1 MSMRPARKSV
11 KGRPARRV
19 RIPKMRKIKD
29 LWARIPDRERWL
41 ILTGTGA
48 LAAFALG
55 LGWGGWTHLCD
66 DCPSIAQIYAFE
78 PKEATRV
85 YAGDGSLLAELAV
98 ERRIPVPLG
107 TLPAYVPK
115 AFVAVEDR
123 RFWQHEG
130 IDPWRTFRAAVGFA
144 LSGYGGAGGSTI
156 TQQLAGNMFAKT
168 VDRREISVRRKL
180 REMKVA
186 LSLERAYTKEEILE
200 AYVNQINFDGV
211 YGVQSAA
218 QHYFG
223 KDASS
228 LTLPEAAL
236 LAALPRA
243 PARYSP
249 IRHPERALARRNLIL
264 ELMSEQGM
272 ITREETELAKA
283 FPILLREGVRRSETS
298 AYFVEWVRRILF
310 ERYGMEMYEA
320 GFRVYTALDP
330 ALQAAADSALHAQ
343 LEWVERQPGFSAPT
357 YRQTRDWPEDSLPG
371 PEMPYVQASFV
382 ALDTQTGGVLA
393 MVGGRDFRDSE
404 FDRVTQALRQPGSV
418 FKPFVYTAAIESGLP
433 PSEIIYDTP
442 VQVELVTGEIYSPKN
457 FTDTFIGPITLR
469 EALFR
474 SINVVAVKLGLRIG
488 LETVAQTAR
497 RLGIRT
503 DVPRV
508 PSVSIGAASVIP
520 LQVAEAYSTFA
531 NQGVRVSARPILRI
545 EDSDGRTI
553 WESRVERERVLDEQT
568 AYVMTDMLRDVV
580 DAPLGTG
587 TAVRR
592 LGLPAEV
599 PAAGKT
605 GTTNEATNTW
615 FVGFTP
621 DIVALT
627 WVGFDRP
634 QRIHTGATGGRDAAP
649 VTAQALIAYY
659 REREPPPSWERPGG
673 LVERQVDRTTGL
685 LATQWC
691 PADETYTETY
701 IAGTEPVE
709 SCDLHLPWGI
719 RQRARGDSL
728 AIDEDFDW

>member
-1 MSMRPARKSV
+1 MGPKALKQAWKGVSARN
-11 KGRPARRV
+11 
-19 RIPKMRKIKD
+19 
-29 LWARIPDRERWL
+29 RWL
-41 ILTGTGA
+41 IFTGLGA
-48 LAAFALG
+48 VTAFGLG
-55 LGWGGWTHLCD
+55 LAWGSWRHLCD

-98 ERRIPVPLG
+98 ERRIPVAYE
-107 TLPAYVPK
+107 TLPAHVTQ

-123 RFWQHEG
+123 RFWHHDG
-130 IDPWRTFRAAVGFA
+130 IDPWRTFRATLDFA
-144 LSGYGGAGGSTI
+144 IHGYGRAGGSTI
-156 TQQLAGNMFAKT
+156 TQQLAGNMFAGT
-168 VDRREISVRRKL
+168 VDRREISVNRKL

-200 AYVNQINFDGV
+200 AYLNQINFDGV

-223 KDASS
+223 KDAPE

-264 ELMSEQGM
+264 DLMAGQKMVTE
-272 ITREETELAKA
+272 REAELAKA
-283 FPILLREGVRRSETS
+283 FPILLREGVRRSEAN
-298 AYFVEWVRRILF
+298 AYFVEWVRRILI

-320 GFRVYTALDP
+320 GFRVYTGLDP
-330 ALQAAADSALHAQ
+330 ELQTAADSALHAQ
-343 LEWVERQPGFSAPT
+343 LDWVERQLGFSAPT
-357 YRQTRDWPEDSLPG
+357 YRETRDWPEDSLRG
-371 PEMPYVQASFV
+371 PEMPYVQGSFI
-382 ALDTQTGGVLA
+382 ALDAKTGDVLA

-418 FKPFVYTAAIESGLP
+418 FKPFVYTAAVESGIP
-433 PSEIIYDTP
+433 PSEVIYDTP
-442 VQVELVTGEIYSPKN
+442 VQVPLVTGEIYSPKN

-520 LQVAEAYSTFA
+520 LQVAEAYTSFA
-531 NQGVRVSARPILRI
+531 NLGDRVTARPIVRI
-545 EDSDGRTI
+545 EDSAGETI
-553 WESRVERERVLDEQT
+553 WESSQERERVLDEQS
-568 AYVMTDMLRDVV
+568 AYVVTAMLRDVV
-580 DAPLGTG
+580 DAPYGTG

-592 LGLPAEV
+592 LGLRSEV
-599 PAAGKT
+599 AAAGKT
-605 GTTNEATNTW
+605 GTTNGATDTW

-621 DIVALT
+621 DVVALT
-627 WVGFDRP
+627 WVGFDLP
-634 QRIHTGATGGRDAAP
+634 DRIHIGATGGRDAAP
-649 VTAQALIAYY
+649 VTAQALIEYY
-659 REREPPPSWERPGG
+659 RNREDPEPWPEPPG
-673 LVERQVDRTTGL
+673 LVERRVDRATGL
-685 LATQWC
+685 LATEWC
-691 PADETYTETY
+691 PIDQSYSEIY

-709 SCDLHLPWGI
+709 RCDLHLPWGI
-719 RQRARGDSL
+719 RQRTDS
-728 AIDEDFDW
+728 IPGISEDFDW

>member
-1 MSMRPARKSV
+1 MRRARQ
-11 KGRPARRV
+11 
-19 RIPKMRKIKD
+19 
-29 LWARIPDRERWL
+29 LWSRIPDRERWL
-41 ILTGTGA
+41 ILTV
-48 LAAFALG
+48 AAALG
-55 LGWGGWTHLCD
+55 AFGLGLLWGGWSHLCD

-85 YAGDGSLLAELAV
+85 YAGDGSLLAELAI
-98 ERRIPVPLG
+98 ERRIPVAYG
-107 TLPAYVPK
+107 NLPAHVPL

-123 RFWQHEG
+123 RFWQHRG
-130 IDPWRTFRAAVGFA
+130 IDPWRTFRATVNFA
-144 LSGYGGAGGSTI
+144 IHGYGGAGGSSI
-156 TQQLAGNMFAKT
+156 TQQLAGNMFAQT

-186 LSLERAYTKEEILE
+186 LSLEHAYTKEEILE
-200 AYVNQINFDGV
+200 AYLNQINFDGV

-223 KDASS
+223 KDAPQ
-228 LTLPEAAL
+228 LNLPEAAL

-249 IRHPERALARRNLIL
+249 VRHPERALARRNLIL
-264 ELMSEQGM
+264 GLMEEQGM
-272 ITREETELAKA
+272 ISEREAELAKA
-283 FPILLREGVRRSETS
+283 FPILLREGARRSETS
-298 AYFVEWVRRILF
+298 AYFVEWVRRLLID
-310 ERYGMEMYEA
+310 RYGMEMYEA
-320 GFRVYTALDP
+320 GFRVYTGLDP
-330 ALQAAADSALHAQ
+330 GLQAAADSALHAQ
-343 LEWVERQPGFSAPT
+343 LEWVERQPGFAAPT
-357 YRQTRDWPEDSLPG
+357 YRETRDWPEDSLQG
-371 PEMPYVQASFV
+371 PEMPYVQGSFV
-382 ALDTQTGGVLA
+382 ALEANTGAVLA

-418 FKPFVYTAAIESGLP
+418 FKPFVYTAAIESGMP
-433 PSEIIYDTP
+433 ASAVIYDTP
-442 VQVELVTGEIYSPKN
+442 VQVPLVTGEIYSPKN

-503 DVPRV
+503 EVPRV

-520 LQVAEAYSTFA
+520 LQVTEAYTTFA
-531 NQGVRVSARPILRI
+531 TQGFRVAARPILRI
-545 EDSDGRTI
+545 EDSNGRTI

-568 AYVMTDMLRDVV
+568 AYVMTSMLRDVV
-580 DAPLGTG
+580 DAPFGTG

-592 LGLPAEV
+592 LGLPEEV

-621 DIVALT
+621 DIVATT
-627 WVGFDRP
+627 WIGFDRP
-634 QRIHTGATGGRDAAP
+634 VRIHTGATGGRDAAP
-649 VTAQALIAYY
+649 VSAQALVAYY
-659 REREPPPSWERPGG
+659 RDREPPPDWPRPDG
-673 LVERQVDRTTGL
+673 LVERRVDPATGL
-685 LATQWC
+685 LATEWC
-691 PADETYTETY
+691 PVAQTYTETY

-728 AIDEDFDW
+728 PEISEDFDW

>member
-1 MSMRPARKSV
+1 MRKL
-11 KGRPARRV
+11 KELWT
-19 RIPKMRKIKD
+19 RIPG
-29 LWARIPDRERWL
+29 RERWL
-41 ILTGTGA
+41 IFTIAGG

-55 LGWGGWTHLCD
+55 LAWGSWNHLCD

-85 YAGDGSLLAELAV
+85 YASDGSLLAELAV
-98 ERRIPVPLG
+98 ERRIPVTYG
-107 TLPAYVPK
+107 TMPAHVPK
-115 AFVAVEDR
+115 AFIAVEDR
-123 RFWQHEG
+123 RFWRHEG
-130 IDPWRTFRAAVGFA
+130 IDPWRTLRAAVSFA
-144 LSGYGGAGGSTI
+144 VHGYGGSGGSTI

-186 LSLERAYTKEEILE
+186 FSLERAYTKEEILE
-200 AYVNQINFDGV
+200 AYLNQINFDGV

-223 KDASS
+223 KDAAQ

-264 ELMSEQGM
+264 ELMAGQGM
-272 ITREETELAKA
+272 ITRREAELAKA
-283 FPILLREGVRRSETS
+283 FPILLREGARRSETS
-298 AYFVEWVRRILF
+298 DYFVEWVRRILF
-310 ERYGMEMYEA
+310 GRYGMEIYEA

-330 ALQAAADSALHAQ
+330 ELQAAADSALHAQ

-357 YRQTRDWPEDSLPG
+357 YRETRDWPEDSLRG
-371 PEMPYVQASFV
+371 PEMPYIQGSFI
-382 ALDTQTGGVLA
+382 ALDARTGGVLA

-404 FDRVTQALRQPGSV
+404 FDRVNQALRQPGSV
-418 FKPFVYTAAIESGLP
+418 FKPFVYTAAIESGIP
-433 PSEIIYDTP
+433 ASEVIYDTP

-474 SINVVAVKLGLRIG
+474 SINVVAVKLGLRVG

-508 PSVSIGAASVIP
+508 ASVSIGAASVIP
-520 LQVAEAYSTFA
+520 LQVAEAYTTFA
-531 NQGVRVSARPILRI
+531 NLGTRVSARPILRI
-545 EDSDGRTI
+545 EDSDGQTI
-553 WESRVERERVLDEQT
+553 WESRPERELVLDEQT
-568 AYVMTDMLRDVV
+568 AFVMTDMLQDVV
-580 DAPLGTG
+580 DAPRGTG

-592 LGLPAEV
+592 LGLPLEV

-621 DIVALT
+621 DLVTIT
-627 WVGFDRP
+627 WIGFDRP
-634 QRIHTGATGGRDAAP
+634 VRIHRGATGGRNAAP
-649 VTAQALIAYY
+649 VSAEALIAYY
-659 REREPPPSWERPGG
+659 RDREAPEPWERPEG
-673 LVERQVDRTTGL
+673 LVERRVDPATGL

-691 PADETYTETY
+691 PIDQAYTEIY
-701 IAGTEPVE
+701 VSGTEPVE
-709 SCDLHLPWGI
+709 SCDLHLPWGM

-728 AIDEDFDW
+728 PGITEDFDW

>member
-1 MSMRPARKSV
+1 MRTIRQ
-11 KGRPARRV
+11 
-19 RIPKMRKIKD
+19 
-29 LWARIPDRERWL
+29 LWARIPGRERWL
-41 ILTGTGA
+41 ILTTTAGLG
-48 LAAFALG
+48 AFALG
-55 LGWGGWTHLCD
+55 LAWGSWNHLCD

-78 PKEATRV
+78 AKEATRV
-85 YAGDGSLLAELAV
+85 YAADESLLAELAV
-98 ERRIPVPLG
+98 ERRIPVSYG
-107 TLPAYVPK
+107 SLPAHVPK
-115 AFVAVEDR
+115 AFIAVEDR
-123 RFWQHEG
+123 RFWRHRG
-130 IDPWRTFRAAVGFA
+130 IDPWRTFRATLNFA
-144 LSGYGGAGGSTI
+144 IRGYGGAGGSTI
-156 TQQLAGNMFAKT
+156 TQQLAGNMFAKM

-186 LSLERAYTKEEILE
+186 FALERAYTKEEILE
-200 AYVNQINFDGV
+200 AYLNQINFDGV

-223 KDASS
+223 KDAA
-228 LTLPEAAL
+228 LLNLPEAAL

-264 ELMSEQGM
+264 ELLAGQGM
-272 ITREETELAKA
+272 ISRREAELAKA

-298 AYFVEWVRRILF
+298 DYFVEWVRRILF

-320 GFRVYTALDP
+320 GFRVYTALDVE
-330 ALQAAADSALHAQ
+330 LQAAADSALHAQ
-343 LEWVERQPGFSAPT
+343 LDWVERQPGFAAPT
-357 YRQTRDWPEDSLPG
+357 YRETRDWPEDSLRG
-371 PEMPYVQASFV
+371 PEMPYVQGSFI
-382 ALDTQTGGVLA
+382 ALDARTGGVLA

-433 PSEIIYDTP
+433 ASEVIYDTP
-442 VQVELVTGEIYSPKN
+442 VQVELVTGDIYSPKN

-520 LQVAEAYSTFA
+520 LQVAEAYTTFA
-531 NQGVRVSARPILRI
+531 NLGARVAARPILRI
-545 EDSDGRTI
+545 EDSDGQTI
-553 WESRVERERVLDEQT
+553 WESRPEREVVLDEQT
-568 AYVMTDMLRDVV
+568 AFVMTDMLQDVV
-580 DAPLGTG
+580 DAPNGTG

-592 LGLPAEV
+592 LGLRPEV
-599 PAAGKT
+599 AAAGKT

-621 DIVALT
+621 DLVAAT
-627 WVGFDRP
+627 WIGFDRP
-634 QRIHTGATGGRDAAP
+634 VRIHRGATGGRDAAP
-649 VTAQALIAYY
+649 VSAQALIAYY
-659 REREPPPSWERPGG
+659 RDREAPEPWERPDG
-673 LVERQVDRTTGL
+673 LVERRVDRATGL

-691 PADETYTETY
+691 PIDQTYTEIY
-701 IAGTEPVE
+701 VAGTEPVE
-709 SCDLHLPWGI
+709 RCDLHLPWGI

-728 AIDEDFDW
+728 PEITEDFDW

>member
-1 MSMRPARKSV
+1 VQRLKRLS
-11 KGRPARRV
+11 GRL
-19 RIPKMRKIKD
+19 KE
-29 LWARIPDRERWL
+29 LWARLSARDRWL
-41 ILTGTGA
+41 ILTGAVG
-48 LAAFALG
+48 LIAFSLG
-55 LGWGGWTHLCD
+55 LAWGSWGHLCD

-78 PKEATRV
+78 AKEATRV

-98 ERRIPVPLG
+98 ERRIPVAYE
-107 TLPAYVPK
+107 TLPPHVPL

-123 RFWQHEG
+123 RFWHHDG
-130 IDPWRTFRAAVGFA
+130 IDVWRTFRATLDFA
-144 LSGYGGAGGSTI
+144 LHGYGRAGGSSI
-156 TQQLAGNMFAKT
+156 TQQLAGNMFAQT

-186 LSLERAYTKEEILE
+186 FSLEDAYTKTEILE
-200 AYVNQINFDGV
+200 AYINQINFDGV

-218 QHYFG
+218 QHYFD
-223 KDASS
+223 KDASQ

-249 IRHPERALARRNLIL
+249 IRHPDRALPRRNLVL
-264 ELMSEQGM
+264 DLMAGQGM
-272 ITREETELAKA
+272 ITEREAELAKA
-283 FPILLREGVRRSETS
+283 FPILLREGARRSETS
-298 AYFVEWVRRILF
+298 AYFVEWVRRILY
-310 ERYGMEMYEA
+310 ERYGPQMYEA

-343 LEWVERQPGFSAPT
+343 LDWVEKQPRFSAPT
-357 YRQTRDWPEDSLPG
+357 YRETRDWPEDSLRG
-371 PEMPYVQASFV
+371 PEMPYVQGSFV
-382 ALDTQTGGVLA
+382 ALDVRTGDVLA

-404 FDRVTQALRQPGSV
+404 FDRVTQARRQPGSV
-418 FKPFVYTAAIESGLP
+418 FKPFVYTAAIESGIP
-433 PSEIIYDTP
+433 ASEVIYDTP
-442 VQVELVTGEIYSPKN
+442 VQVPLVTGEIYSPKN

-474 SINVVAVKLGLRIG
+474 SINVVAVKVGLRVG

-503 DVPRV
+503 DIPRV

-531 NQGVRVSARPILRI
+531 NLGIRVAARPILRI

-553 WESRVERERVLDEQT
+553 WESRIERERVLDEQT
-568 AYVMTDMLRDVV
+568 AYVMTAMLRDVV
-580 DAPLGTG
+580 DAPRGTG
-587 TAVRR
+587 VVVRR
-592 LGLPAEV
+592 LGLPPEV

-621 DIVALT
+621 EIVTTT
-627 WVGFDRP
+627 WIGFDRP
-634 QRIHTGATGGRDAAP
+634 VRIHRGATGGRDSAP
-649 VTAQALIAYY
+649 VSAQVLIAYY
-659 REREPPPSWERPGG
+659 RDRPPPEPWTRPDG
-673 LVERQVDRTTGL
+673 LVERRVDRTTGL
-685 LATQWC
+685 LATSWC
-691 PADETYTETY
+691 PADRLYTEIY
-701 IAGTEPVE
+701 VAGTEPVE
-709 SCDLHLPWGI
+709 RCDLHLPWGM

-728 AIDEDFDW
+728 SELSEDFDW